1 MDADLEKV
9 TLDKEAR
16 RHVYDQAMGKGLSPT
31 IAETA
36 SALSRTPD
44 EIAASF

>member
-1 MDADLEKV
+1 MDADREKV
-9 TLDKEAR
+9 TLDKEVR
-16 RHVYDQAMGKGLSPT
+16 RHVYDQAMGKGLPPT